1 MKANK
6 KDVIGDTQNLTVKLQ
21 INCKIHH
28 SHDKVCAIIK
38 CVCKKDII
46 TSTSKLQSFDALRG
60 FSNIEYVS
68 PIQSESAMRCMEM
81 RISFEYSID
90 IM

>member
-46 TSTSKLQSFDALRG
+46 TSTYIEASKLCCTARG
-60 FSNIEYVS
+60 FSNMFCLSNQKV
-68 PIQSESAMRCMEM
+68 Q
-81 RISFEYSID
+81 
-90 IM
+90 

>member
-6 KDVIGDTQNLTVKLQ
+6 KDVIGDTQNLTVKLGK
-21 INCKIHH
+21 NCKIHQ

-46 TSTSKLQSFDALRG
+46 TSTSKLQRFDALRG
-60 FSNIEYVS
+60 FSNIEYVL
-68 PIQSESAMRCMEM
+68 PIQSESAVRYVEM
-81 RISFEYSID
+81 RIGS
-90 IM
+90 